1 MKLLPKSI
9 HPEDEST
16 RKAIEVKNQ
25 PIEVETFDGKLYIE
39 WDPDAS
45 VTPLGQ
51 LPFFIEYLKLGH
63 RFLPW
68 VDDCPLH
75 YTSNNA
81 PQKIDVLG
89 SLFLSIL
96 SGHTRYAH
104 MTTLM
109 NDEVNTQLLGM
120 NKIVSDDSA
129 RRALK
134 RIDEAEGVS
143 WMQKHLYASCEPL
156 LTAPWILDVDTTIKP
171 IYGHQEGAEIGYN
184 PKKPG
189 RPSHTYHTYMMATL
203 RLVLDVIVK
212 AGNES
217 QSTHSLEGLFELLD
231 KIPEGSKPYLV
242 RGDCDWGIDSIMKEL
257 ESRSQGYLFKLRKSK
272 YVQDL
277 ILKHHGTGGWRY
289 FQEGWEAKE
298 TTLQLSSWE
307 KARRVVI
314 VRQKI
319 SSPKETI
326 ALEYQVEG
334 QLQFSLLEGPEDLT
348 LFRYSVLVTNLDD
361 DLISIV
367 RYYRD
372 RADCENQFDE
382 IKNQWGWGGY
392 TTRDLK
398 SCRLMSKM
406 IALIY
411 NWWTL
416 FVRLANPDNHLEA
429 VTSRPLLLSS
439 VGRLTKSGRQ
449 KKMLLTS
456 QHGAHNTIQKYCYR
470 IVDFFKTLKR
480 IAPQLTPR
488 ACWEMILMKATEKFR
503 VKNEPNHQR
512 LLPLL
517 T

>member
-1 MKLLPKSI
+1 MSSDTSFIVMKI
-9 HPEDEST
+9 H
-16 RKAIEVKNQ
+16 V
-25 PIEVETFDGKLYIE
+25 DGKLYIE
-39 WDPDAS
+39 WEPDAS

-68 VDDCPLH
+68 VEDCPLQ
-75 YTSNNA
+75 YSSNNA

-89 SLFLSIL
+89 SLFLSVL

-104 MTTLM
+104 LTTLM

-134 RIDEAEGVS
+134 RIEEAEGMA
-143 WMQKHLYASCEPL
+143 WMQKHLYSACEPL
-156 LTAPWILDVDTTIKP
+156 LRTPWILDVDTTIKP

-189 RPSHTYHTYMMATL
+189 GPSHTYHTYMMATL

-217 QSTHSLEGLFELLD
+217 QSTHSLEGLLELLD

-242 RGDCDWGIDSIMKEL
+242 RGDCDFGIDSIMKEL
-257 ESRSQGYLFKLRKSK
+257 ESRDQGYLFKLRKSK

-277 ILKHHGTGGWRY
+277 ILKHHGTGSWRY

-319 SSPKETI
+319 STPKETI
-326 ALEYQVEG
+326 ALEHQVEG

-372 RADCENQFDE
+372 RADCENHFDE

-411 NWWTL
+411 NWWVL

-429 VTSRPLLLSS
+429 VTHVL
-439 VGRLTKSGRQ
+439 
-449 KKMLLTS
+449 
-456 QHGAHNTIQKYCYR
+456 YY
-470 IVDFFKTLKR
+470 
-480 IAPQLTPR
+480 
-488 ACWEMILMKATEKFR
+488 
-503 VKNEPNHQR
+503 
-512 LLPLL
+512 
-517 T
+517 